1 MDENS
6 GTALFSELGSS
17 PATRYQPGHTAEQN
31 DGVQAYKQAL
41 MEGIETWVET
51 PRDWWPKD
59 WIGKFIRPVVLL
71 RIALYGHP
79 GCGGLWER
87 HHCEAMLIAVGFI
100 MPDPGGWPSVLFH
113 TKLKLLLVV
122 YVDDFKIA
130 GPIESMSQGWQL
142 FASKIDMDT
151 PGQVN
156 RHLGCDHVQEKN
168 VRLSTGDHPFA
179 YLFDKSFRTRPPN
192 PPQRTGHRISSQ
204 DWESTLHH
212 CQPRKGYFIPD
223 EDVIR
228 DCELSSIR
236 FTDVMDSSPEGAAKI
251 NIKVKREST
260 LRVRSVPICGLEQ
273 HTRCQEVAK
282 IRRLHLHQLKGTKA
296 KPRRRQELNV
306 FHT

>member
-1 MDENS
+1 
-6 GTALFSELGSS
+6 
-17 PATRYQPGHTAEQN
+17 
-31 DGVQAYKQAL
+31 

-51 PRDWWPKD
+51 PRDRWPKD

-79 GCGGLWER
+79 GCGGLWKR

-156 RHLGCDHVQEKN
+156 RYLGCDHVQEKN

-179 YLFDKSFRTRPPN
+179 YLFDKS
-192 PPQRTGHRISSQ
+192 
-204 DWESTLHH
+204 L
-212 CQPRKGYFIPD
+212 PD
-223 EDVIR
+223 
-228 DCELSSIR
+228 
-236 FTDVMDSSPEGAAKI
+236 PAAKSAAAAH
-251 NIKVKREST
+251 RTQDFE
-260 LRVRSVPICGLEQ
+260 PGLGVYITPLPAQ
-273 HTRCQEVAK
+273 K
-282 IRRLHLHQLKGTKA
+282 GLLHPG
-296 KPRRRQELNV
+296 RRRHPRL
-306 FHT
+306 